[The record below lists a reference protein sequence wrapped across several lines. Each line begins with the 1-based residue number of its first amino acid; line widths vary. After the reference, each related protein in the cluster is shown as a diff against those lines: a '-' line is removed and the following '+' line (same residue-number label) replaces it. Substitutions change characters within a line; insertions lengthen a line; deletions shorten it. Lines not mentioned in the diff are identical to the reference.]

1 MTKQLIN
8 EAKRFQELAGI
19 SEVKIQS
26 KEDILKQMGTKKYLL
41 NMIQDFNDGNDNEYP
56 VGEEMEFE
64 YNGIEREDVD
74 NYGEEEV
81 NAFKEAREF
90 LKKNGPI
97 TINDRIDYTYSTDGN
112 NIKMEWV
119 EPDWDNMF

>member
-1 MTKQLIN
+1 MAKQLIK

-19 SEVKIQS
+19 NEVKIQT
-26 KEDILKQMGTKKYLL
+26 KEDILKQMGIKKYLL
-41 NMIQDFNDGNDNEYP
+41 NMIQDFSNGNDNEYP
-56 VGEEMEFE
+56 VGEEMYFE
-64 YNGIEREDVD
+64 YEGIEKEDID

-90 LKKNGPI
+90 LEKNGPI
-97 TINDRIDYTYSTDGN
+97 TINNRIDYTYSTDGN

>member
-1 MTKQLIN
+1 MAKQLIK

-19 SEVKIQS
+19 NEVKIQT
-26 KEDILKQMGTKKYLL
+26 KEDILKQMGIKKYLL
-41 NMIQDFNDGNDNEYP
+41 NMIQDFSNGNDNEYP
-56 VGEEMEFE
+56 VGEEMYFE
-64 YNGIEREDVD
+64 YEGIEKEDID

-97 TINDRIDYTYSTDGN
+97 TINNIIDYTYSTDGN